1 MDSYRHYCGY
11 PDLRFLGLE
20 ETLLRYSGI
29 QLSGFGVLSKAGRD
43 REIAPTEEARDRE
56 LVPTESGY
64 RSTPKSKAGRD
75 QEIAPTEAD
84 LL

>member
-1 MDSYRHYCGY
+1 MDSCRHYCGH

-20 ETLLRYSGI
+20 ETLLCYSGI
-29 QLSGFGVLSKAGRD
+29 QLSGFGVLSKVGRD

-64 RSTPKSKAGRD
+64 RSTPKSKTGRD
-75 QEIAPTEAD
+75 RELVPIEAE